1 MSNCKKI
8 KVAIENSDSIEFYYS
23 YNNKSTIDDLIE
35 YIAYYFPEKNICP
48 CYKIKASYENKD
60 PMNMDGNWTFDNC
73 VNKYSKYVLYN
84 QNKECKCNVNMKDFF
99 RKPKKQIIED
109 LTNTLQVGK
118 NLSGIRINE
127 RNGQLIGNEHFILNN
142 ETNFNDFYDIIV
154 DIKSVKDI
162 CKGWNIKMSEKAE
175 KEYEEL
181 KKGKV
186 IKIGVIGN
194 ANKGKSF
201 LLSKISKINLPVG
214 TNIRTEGLSIKYPEL
229 EKFENRRIV
238 LLDSA
243 GLETP
248 VLNEDEKD
256 EKDLFKEKSRD
267 KLITELFLQNYI
279 INNSDILIIVVGILT
294 YSEQKLLNKIK
305 LQLKNSKLRKSLF
318 VIHNLMT
325 FTKMSQVKEY
335 VDTILKKSITF
346 KLEEG
351 HKISTSTEKINGL
364 YYIEQNDDKNPE
376 FQIYHYIMANEGSE
390 AGNYLNKFTCD
401 QLNKYFIVTI
411 DKPFDVIETLKE
423 RFIDM
428 SKEMFEKTEEIKPEN
443 FDNTDNKIIK
453 LNKPT
458 NITLKK
464 CLIDELGFSNLRTNG
479 FMPLYNYYR
488 KGDKLIIR
496 LEAPG
501 NCSLQS
507 SILYIGEYV
516 TIRIEGNKKKD
527 KEPEDVKNNI
537 YNNREIGD
545 FSLDIGLKATEYT
558 LKNEDPKISD
568 KKGVF
573 ILEYTIEDNKK
584 KVTEYKQ
591 NEEDE
596 I

>member
-8 KVAIENSDSIEFYYS
+8 KVAIENSDAIEFYYS
-23 YNNKSTIDDLIE
+23 YNKKSTFGDLIE
-35 YIAYYFPEKNICP
+35 FIAYYFPEKNICP

-127 RNGQLIGNEHFILNN
+127 RNGQLIGNEHFVLNN

-325 FTKMSQVKEY
+325 FTKMSQVEEY
-335 VDTILKKSITF
+335 VNTILKKSITF

-401 QLNKYFIVTI
+401 QLNSYFIVTI

-573 ILEYTIEDNKK
+573 VLEYTIEDNKK

>member
-1 MSNCKKI
+1 MLSCKKI
-8 KVAIENSDSIEFYYS
+8 KVAIENSNALEFYYS
-23 YNNKSTIDDLIE
+23 YNNKSTVDDLIE
-35 YIAYYFPEKNICP
+35 FIAYYFPEKNICP
-48 CYKIKASYENKD
+48 CYKMKASYEGRD
-60 PMNMDGNWTFDNC
+60 TMDMDANWAFDSC
-73 VNKYSKYVLYN
+73 VNKYSNFVLYN
-84 QNKECKCNVNMKDFF
+84 PNQVCKCSNNMKNFF

-109 LTNTLQVGK
+109 LGNISQVGK
-118 NLSGIRINE
+118 NLSGIRVDE
-127 RNGQLIGNEHFILNN
+127 KNGQIIGNEHFQLNK

-162 CKGWNIKMSEKAE
+162 CKGWTIKMSDKAE
-175 KEYEEL
+175 KEYENL
-181 KKGKV
+181 KTQKV
-186 IKIGVIGN
+186 IRIGVIGN

-201 LLSKISKINLPVG
+201 LLSKISQINLPVG

-229 EKFENRRIV
+229 EKFQNRRIV

-248 VLNEDEKD
+248 VLNEEEKD

-305 LQLKNSKLRKSLF
+305 LQLKNSKLKKSLF

-325 FTKMSQVKEY
+325 FTKMSQVNEY
-335 VDTILKKSITF
+335 IETILKKSITF

-351 HKISTSTEKINGL
+351 HKISTSVEEIKGL
-364 YYIEQNDDKNPE
+364 YFVEKNDDKDPD
-376 FQIYHYIMANEGSE
+376 FQIYHYMMANEGSE
-390 AGNYLNKFTCD
+390 AGNYLNDFTRD

-411 DKPFDVIETLKE
+411 DKPFDIIETLKE
-423 RFIDM
+423 RFVDM
-428 SKEMFEKTEEIKPEN
+428 SKDMFEKTDEIKLEN
-443 FDNTDNKIIK
+443 FDNTDNKLIK
-453 LNKPT
+453 LNKPN
-458 NITLKK
+458 NIILKK

-488 KGDKLIIR
+488 KGDKLIVR

-501 NCSLQS
+501 NCTLQS
-507 SILYIGEYV
+507 SLENMGEYV
-516 TIRIEGNKKKD
+516 TIRIKGVKKKD
-527 KEPEDVKNNI
+527 KEPEDVKDNI
-537 YNNREIGD
+537 YTNREIGD
-545 FSLDIGLKATEYT
+545 FSLDIGLKASEYI
-558 LKNEDPKISD
+558 LKSEDPKIIA
-568 KKGVF
+568 KNGVF
-573 ILEYTIEDNKK
+573 VIEYTIEENKK

>member
-1 MSNCKKI
+1 
-8 KVAIENSDSIEFYYS
+8 
-23 YNNKSTIDDLIE
+23 
-35 YIAYYFPEKNICP
+35 
-48 CYKIKASYENKD
+48 
-60 PMNMDGNWTFDNC
+60 MDGNWTFDNC

-325 FTKMSQVKEY
+325 FTKMSQVEEY
-335 VDTILKKSITF
+335 VNTILKKSITF

-401 QLNKYFIVTI
+401 QLNNYFIVTI

-573 ILEYTIEDNKK
+573 VLEYTIEDNKK

>member
-84 QNKECKCNVNMKDFF
+84 QNQECKCNVNMKDFF

-109 LTNTLQVGK
+109 LTNTLQVAK

-294 YSEQKLLNKIK
+294 YSEQKLLI
-305 LQLKNSKLRKSLF
+305 F
-318 VIHNLMT
+318 
-325 FTKMSQVKEY
+325 
-335 VDTILKKSITF
+335 
-346 KLEEG
+346 
-351 HKISTSTEKINGL
+351 
-364 YYIEQNDDKNPE
+364 
-376 FQIYHYIMANEGSE
+376 
-390 AGNYLNKFTCD
+390 
-401 QLNKYFIVTI
+401 
-411 DKPFDVIETLKE
+411 
-423 RFIDM
+423 
-428 SKEMFEKTEEIKPEN
+428 
-443 FDNTDNKIIK
+443 
-453 LNKPT
+453 
-458 NITLKK
+458 
-464 CLIDELGFSNLRTNG
+464 
-479 FMPLYNYYR
+479 
-488 KGDKLIIR
+488 
-496 LEAPG
+496 
-501 NCSLQS
+501 
-507 SILYIGEYV
+507 
-516 TIRIEGNKKKD
+516 
-527 KEPEDVKNNI
+527 
-537 YNNREIGD
+537 
-545 FSLDIGLKATEYT
+545 
-558 LKNEDPKISD
+558 
-568 KKGVF
+568 
-573 ILEYTIEDNKK
+573 
-584 KVTEYKQ
+584 
-591 NEEDE
+591 
-596 I
+596 

>member
-35 YIAYYFPEKNICP
+35 FIAYYFPEKNICP

-127 RNGQLIGNEHFILNN
+127 GNGQLIGNEHFILNN

-401 QLNKYFIVTI
+401 QLNQYFIVTI

>member
-325 FTKMSQVKEY
+325 FTKMSQVEEY

-351 HKISTSTEKINGL
+351 HKITTSTEKINGL

-401 QLNKYFIVTI
+401 QLNQYFIVTI

-573 ILEYTIEDNKK
+573 VLEYTIEDNKK

>member
-325 FTKMSQVKEY
+325 FTKMSQVEEY

-346 KLEEG
+346 QLEEG

-401 QLNKYFIVTI
+401 QLNNYFIVTI

-573 ILEYTIEDNKK
+573 VLEYTIEDNKK

>member
-248 VLNEDEKD
+248 VLNDDEND

-401 QLNKYFIVTI
+401 QLNNYFIVTI

-573 ILEYTIEDNKK
+573 VLEYTIEDNKK

>member
-1 MSNCKKI
+1 
-8 KVAIENSDSIEFYYS
+8 
-23 YNNKSTIDDLIE
+23 
-35 YIAYYFPEKNICP
+35 
-48 CYKIKASYENKD
+48 
-60 PMNMDGNWTFDNC
+60 
-73 VNKYSKYVLYN
+73 
-84 QNKECKCNVNMKDFF
+84 MKDFF
-99 RKPKKQIIED
+99 RKPKKQIIEE

-201 LLSKISKINLPVG
+201 LLSKISQINLPVG

-229 EKFENRRIV
+229 EKFQNRRIV

-248 VLNEDEKD
+248 VLNEEEKD

-279 INNSDILIIVVGILT
+279 INNSDILIIVVGILS

-325 FTKMSQVKEY
+325 FTKMSQVNEY
-335 VDTILKKSITF
+335 IETILKKSITF

-351 HKISTSTEKINGL
+351 HKISTSVEDIKGL
-364 YYIEQNDDKNPE
+364 YFVEKNDDKDPD
-376 FQIYHYIMANEGSE
+376 FQIYHYMMANEGSE
-390 AGNYLNKFTCD
+390 AGNYLNDFTRD
-401 QLNKYFIVTI
+401 QLNKFFIVTI
-411 DKPFDVIETLKE
+411 DKPFDIIETLKE
-423 RFIDM
+423 RFVDM
-428 SKEMFEKTEEIKPEN
+428 SKEMFEKTDEILLEN
-443 FDNTDNKIIK
+443 FDNTDNKLIK
-453 LNKPT
+453 LNKPN

-488 KGDKLIIR
+488 KGDKLIVR

-501 NCSLQS
+501 NCTLQS
-507 SILYIGEYV
+507 SLENIGEYV
-516 TIRIEGNKKKD
+516 TIRIKGVKKKD
-527 KEPEDVKNNI
+527 KEPEDVKDNI
-537 YNNREIGD
+537 YTNREIGD
-545 FSLDIGLKATEYT
+545 FSLDIGLKASEYI
-558 LKNEDPKISD
+558 LKSEDPKIIA
-568 KKGVF
+568 KNGVF
-573 ILEYTIEDNKK
+573 VIEYTIEENKK